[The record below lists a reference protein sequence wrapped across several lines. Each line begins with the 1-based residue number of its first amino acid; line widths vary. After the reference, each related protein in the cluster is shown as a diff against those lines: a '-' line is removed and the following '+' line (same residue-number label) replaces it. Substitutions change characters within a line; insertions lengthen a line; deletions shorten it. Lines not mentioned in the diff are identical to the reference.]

1 MFLTQKNVIT
11 TLMFFLTTM
20 AKFIIVMPIQLM
32 ITSSTRLVLVNTI
45 GFTHCVRNSGWQ
57 ATHDLP
63 SIESDLS
70 ILFFVG
76 FATSHHPFFRHMEK
90 PKHDCL
96 YDLVFYHI
104 GNVQNMNHI
113 VSFHFASMN
122 SWLSPSQVFE
132 YAFIQPMSN
141 SLASDFGISNASSTY
156 GPAPNIFVTPD
167 SRRLSRYVYTFS
179 TIDNSDPH
187 SQSFH
192 NTIYIHR
199 QLPSFYPHRF

>member
-1 MFLTQKNVIT
+1 MFLTQKNLIT

-57 ATHDLP
+57 ATHDL
-63 SIESDLS
+63 SIPFLIIDS
-70 ILFFVG
+70 IQ
-76 FATSHHPFFRHMEK
+76 TNHHPHLFSK
-90 PKHDCL
+90 YDCL